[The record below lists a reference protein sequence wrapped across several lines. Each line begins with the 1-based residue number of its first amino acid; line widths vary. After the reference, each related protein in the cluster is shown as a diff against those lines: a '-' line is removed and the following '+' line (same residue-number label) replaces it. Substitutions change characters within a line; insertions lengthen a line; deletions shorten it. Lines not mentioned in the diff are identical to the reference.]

1 MTNKNQV
8 TVTPNCFYGY
18 INEDTACGRAKAKQ
32 VKADM
37 ETLAT
42 ILQDT
47 NLSTTTKKAIYTDY
61 AKSIREYV
69 EREETCCGCHNDC
82 ECECDCDCEEE
93 YEEEEYEEEECE
105 EVTIEDIVTYAI
117 YVGGSE
123 EIYCDSY
130 ADTIEKIEL
139 LQQLGLEFS
148 VYGDSDTGES
158 YALDI
163 IDTGKGIDL
172 ELAD

>member
-18 INEDTACGRAKAKQ
+18 INEDTACGKAKAKQ
-32 VKADM
+32 VRADM

-42 ILQDT
+42 MLQDN
-47 NLSTTTKKAIYTDY
+47 NLSTATKKAIYTDY
-61 AKSIREYV
+61 TQSIREYV

-82 ECECDCDCEEE
+82 DCDCEEE
-93 YEEEEYEEEECE
+93 YEEEEYEEEE

-123 EIYCDSY
+123 EIYCDNY
-130 ADTIEKIEL
+130 AETIEKIGL
-139 LQQLGLEFS
+139 LLQLGLEFT
-148 VYGDSDTGES
+148 VYGDSAEGES
-158 YALDI
+158 YALEI
-163 IDTGKGIDL
+163 IKTGEGIYL
-172 ELAD
+172 EIAD